1 MREKLKPWMPAILC
15 GGLSLIAVTANVVG
29 RFITGSENA
38 GLLAFLGC
46 MPMCFF
52 QVGVMLKDLK
62 DENDK
67 LKRRLDESL
76 LEQKNVP
83 ARGPVSD

>member
-1 MREKLKPWMPAILC
+1 MREKLTPWMPAILC

-29 RFITGSENA
+29 RLITGSENA
-38 GLLAFLGC
+38 GLLAFLGF

-52 QVGVMLKDLK
+52 QVGVMLRDLK

-67 LKRRLDESL
+67 LKRRLDEIL